1 MARVNSEANDYSGLA
16 TLLSETG
23 SPLTLSELHGGLC
36 GVFCAGGRDGARAWL
51 EDMLEDCRGDNAMI
65 AELAVRL
72 EDLGDDTWRGLSS
85 LSMEFEPLLPGDD
98 DAIEQRAEAL
108 GLWCHGFIA
117 GLVIGGLDLS
127 NPEAEVSAELTELVS
142 DFAQISRAGA
152 DAEGSG
158 EPESNEVSL
167 FELVEYVRV
176 GAQYIFE
183 ELAGESQDAGQR
195 TIH

>member
-1 MARVNSEANDYSGLA
+1 MARVTSEAEDYSTLA
-16 TLLSETG
+16 ELLNRSG
-23 SPLTLSELHGGLC
+23 SPLNLSELHGGLC
-36 GVFCAGGRDGARAWL
+36 GVVCAGGRDGARGWL
-51 EDMLEDCRGDNAMI
+51 GDMLDDCKADADTMS
-65 AELAVRL
+65 ELAGRL
-72 EDLGDDTWRGLSS
+72 EALGNATWNGLCS
-85 LSMEFEPLLPGDD
+85 LSLDFRPLLPDED
-98 DAIEQRAEAL
+98 CAIEQRAEAL

-127 NPEAEVSAELTELVS
+127 DDQAEVSEELTELVS

-152 DAEGSG
+152 ATDEATD
-158 EPESNEVSL
+158 PESGEVSL

-183 ELAGESQDAGQR
+183 ELVGDSASAGKH

>member
-1 MARVNSEANDYSGLA
+1 MARVTSEAEDYSSLA
-16 TLLSETG
+16 ELLSRSG
-23 SPLTLSELHGGLC
+23 SPLHLSELHGGLC
-36 GVFCAGGRDGARAWL
+36 GVICAGGRDSARGWL
-51 EDMLEDCRGDNAMI
+51 GDMLDDCRADAATM
-65 AELAVRL
+65 AEFAGRL
-72 EDLGDDTWRGLSS
+72 ESLGNATWSGLCS
-85 LSMEFEPLLPGDD
+85 LSLEFAPLLPEEDS
-98 DAIEQRAEAL
+98 AIGQRAEAL

-127 NPEAEVSAELTELVS
+127 DEQAGVSEELTELVS

-152 DAEGSG
+152 ATEEATDSDTG
-158 EPESNEVSL
+158 EASL

-183 ELAGESQDAGQR
+183 ELVGDSASAGMH